1 MVFSL
6 LMGLIRFWLIWGC
19 VLCEI
24 LRILLNQEDILLGS
38 VLQRVVRIASLW
50 SAWCLSPLKRLRK
63 SSILFPLFHN
73 FLSLATNMQMTVRPR
88 LTNRSSGSFLFFFQN
103 CFFFV
108 QSESLWLCSYFL
120 CWVFD
125 FNSFLVVKM
134 TVWNTLFRM
143 CTMPCLPTLI
153 GTTLRWRVL
162 PSKLVK
168 LNHSIFIFYN
178 NNS

>member
-1 MVFSL
+1 MVTIGKNKKKNKGGLSVFWALEFLFLYYYFPFNPKSPISCLSLSLSLALKSCFSNLRFSNHSDHLLVSSRDKVLVFSL

-73 FLSLATNMQMTVRPR
+73 SFARPKYSDECEAAI
-88 LTNRSSGSFLFFFQN
+88 N
-103 CFFFV
+103 
-108 QSESLWLCSYFL
+108 E
-120 CWVFD
+120 
-125 FNSFLVVKM
+125 
-134 TVWNTLFRM
+134 
-143 CTMPCLPTLI
+143 
-153 GTTLRWRVL
+153 
-162 PSKLVK
+162 
-168 LNHSIFIFYN
+168 
-178 NNS
+178 